1 MKGKTCV
8 VTGATN
14 GIGFVTALELARMGA
29 TVVMVCRDPAR
40 GEAVRARI
48 ASTAGNDAI
57 DLLLADLSSLADVNR
72 LADEIRTKYD
82 RLDVLVNNAGAYNR
96 SRAVSRDGYELTFAV
111 NHLAYFA
118 LTHRL
123 LDMLKASAPARIVNV
138 SSAAHNG
145 AQIRFDDLHA
155 EQGYSGMRAY
165 GQSKLANVLHAY
177 ELARRLEGN
186 GVTAN
191 ALHPGVVRTGFGKNN
206 PGFVGTLFGVAQV
219 IARPF
224 YVSPEKG
231 AETSIHLASSPEV
244 EGVSGK
250 YFVKCKAVAST
261 PLSYDEPTAGRL
273 WDVSEQLT
281 AVPGQ

>member
-14 GIGFVTALELARMGA
+14 GIGFVRPLELARMGA
-29 TVVMVCRDPAR
+29 TVVMVGRDPAR
-40 GEAVRARI
+40 GGAVRARI

-57 DLLLADLSSLADVNR
+57 DLLLADLSSLADVDR

-281 AVPGQ
+281 A